1 MLYFYRMIEIDFSI
15 LEANQLN
22 SIDLEV
28 KKCVLKKTQNQNE
41 IFFTSGTSGGKK
53 AFEFTQ
59 EQIQESIKQTL
70 DFFGLKK
77 GDTLVN
83 PLPLEFVAGK
93 MNIYRAIYGELQYI
107 QIPSKHIEIN
117 LPNTSVDFITLVP
130 NQLHN
135 ILEVEDK
142 DFNIKQILVGGGEW
156 TDFESFKKLKNTK
169 VFQSFASTE
178 TLTHFA
184 IKQIH
189 PILEENYT
197 VLKGFTVEENEG
209 RLFVKHPIICSE
221 GLYLDDLIEIK
232 QNNQFKWIGRQSNMI
247 KSGGVKMYP
256 ELIEKKLS
264 NLLFQK
270 YVIVGIPDFKFG
282 EIVVLCIEGRPAK
295 DLILQISTVLNK
307 YEVPKKIVE
316 VSKFPLT
323 ESGKIKR
330 KELIEQVK
338 KIISNKL

>member
-1 MLYFYRMIEIDFSI
+1 MLYFYNMIEIDFSI
-15 LEANQLN
+15 FESNQLN
-22 SIDLEV
+22 SIDLEL
-28 KKCVLKKTQNQNE
+28 KECVQKKTQNQNE
-41 IFFTSGTSGGKK
+41 IFLTSGTSGDKK

-59 EQIQESIKQTL
+59 KQIQQSVKQTL
-70 DFFGLKK
+70 EFFGLKQ
-77 GDTLVN
+77 GDTIVN

-93 MNIYRAIYGELQYI
+93 MNIYRAIYGELRYI
-107 QIPSKHIEIN
+107 QIPSKHIENN
-117 LPNTSVDFITLVP
+117 LPTASVDFITLVP

-142 DFNIKQILVGGGEW
+142 DFNINQILVGGGEW
-156 TDFESFKKLKNTK
+156 TDFESLKKLKNTK

-189 PILEENYT
+189 PILDENYR
-197 VLKGFTVEENEG
+197 VLNGFKVEESEG
-209 RLFVKHPIICSE
+209 RLFVKHPVICPK

-232 QNNQFKWIGRQSNMI
+232 ENNQFKWIGRQSNMI

-264 NLLFQK
+264 NLLLQK
-270 YVIVGIPDFKFG
+270 YVIVGIPDNKFG
-282 EIVVLCIEGRPAK
+282 EIVVLCIEGKSAK
-295 DLILQISTVLNK
+295 DLIKQISKVLNR

-316 VSKFPLT
+316 VNKFPLT
-323 ESGKIKR
+323 DSGKIKR

-338 KIISNKL
+338 NIILNKL